1 MQIAIENHATLRL
14 SFATNQRTLAFVR
27 SLTGREFDKDRSS
40 WTVPLYHLR
49 RVLDAYPDA
58 AVVDR
63 PLIVRLRMEQWQR
76 WVWQHNA
83 CGVWFSL
90 DYDCET
96 VVPVGDGVSPA
107 FVEWCASRSNVLI
120 QFLGDQYEPV
130 RMPRPAVT
138 VEATAEDRLMQA
150 AFVGGHKVEQ
160 RKAEMADRRKTKRR
174 TQAVQGSLLEGA
186 A

>member
-1 MQIAIENHATLRL
+1 MQIAIENHTTLRL
-14 SFATNQRTLAFVR
+14 SFAANRQTLAFVK
-27 SLTGREFDKDRSS
+27 SLNGREFDKERSS

-49 RVLDAYPDA
+49 RILDAYPA
-58 AVVDR
+58 ATVVDR

-90 DYDCET
+90 AHDAET

-107 FVEWCASRSNVLI
+107 FVEWCAAHSHILG
-120 QFLGDQYEPV
+120 QFLGDQYEPKRLP
-130 RMPRPAVT
+130 RMAT

-150 AFVGGHKVEQ
+150 AFVGGHKAER
-160 RKAEMADRRKTKRR
+160 RKAQVAERRKAKRR
-174 TQAVQGSLLEGA
+174 AKAVQGSLLEED
-186 A
+186 